1 MKRLTQSPLIA
12 LLAIAASF
20 CGCWISAKGSLQVR
34 RFPPDPPVI
43 ASPLFTSIWNEQA
56 RLLAGLPLSSDSP
69 YFKLS
74 FSPSFQ
80 KQARLM
86 ESFWRQY
93 KEGYLDLISEWGRT
107 HIPTGLET
115 RPVLYTMS
123 GTDFPNAYELFPHA
137 REYLFIALE
146 PPGYIP
152 DLFKMTELER
162 KLGLYATLRV
172 AHALAVG
179 NYMQSSVL
187 REQLTNKQI
196 PGALPMFLIF
206 CARLGHTVQ
215 SVDAVEIDEDG
226 NLHELPGMV
235 RDISQ
240 LATGTGPNKRVYG
253 VRIKIRDNADGVD
266 KSIVYLQLRLSNESV
281 HSNSPE
287 GKFLQSLRSFNTI
300 LKAAV
305 YILHQEA
312 YRDVR
317 EFILDRSDLVLQ
329 DDSGIPYGSFAKRA
343 WNERL
348 FGSYTRILPI
358 GGLPNPPQQPLLAR
372 RFREIGEPL
381 HFPYGYG
388 VLWGKGKSN
397 LMLFVR
403 RTAPAGMTGMH

>member
-43 ASPLFTSIWNEQA
+43 ASPLLTSIWNEQA
-56 RLLAGLPLSSDSP
+56 RLLAGLPLSPDSP
-69 YFKLS
+69 FFRLS
-74 FSPSFQ
+74 FYPSFQ
-80 KQARLM
+80 QQAIAM

-93 KEGYLDLISEWGRT
+93 RKQYLDPISEWRQT
-107 HIPTGLET
+107 HIPTNLET
-115 RPVLYTMS
+115 RPVLYPMS
-123 GTDFPNAYELFPHA
+123 GTDFLNAYALFPHA
-137 REYLFIALE
+137 RQYIFIALE
-146 PPGYIP
+146 PPGYVP
-152 DLFKMTELER
+152 DLFKMTEYER
-162 KLGLYATLRV
+162 KSGLSANLRV
-172 AHALAVG
+172 AHALATG
-179 NYMQSSVL
+179 NYMQSRVL
-187 REQLTNKQI
+187 REQLTNKHI

-215 SVDAVEIDEDG
+215 SVQAVELDENG
-226 NLHELPGMV
+226 NLCAFPGMLKSV
-235 RDISQ
+235 SQ
-240 LATGTGPNKRVYG
+240 LPTGTGPNDKVYG
-253 VRIKIRDNADGVD
+253 VRLTIRDHTDGAD

-281 HSNSPE
+281 RSSSPE
-287 GKFLQSLRSFNTI
+287 GRFLQRLKRFNTV

-305 YILHQEA
+305 YILHEEA
-312 YRDVR
+312 YRGVR
-317 EFILDRSDLVLQ
+317 EFILDRSELVLQ
-329 DDSGIPYGSFAKRA
+329 DDSGIPYKAFAKHE

-358 GGLPNPPQQPLLAR
+358 GGLSHLPQQPLLAR

-381 HFPYGYG
+381 PFPYGYG

-397 LMLFVR
+397 LMLFVK